1 MIFLLL
7 IFVSL
12 SGGLNYHFALS
23 TKIKDCK
30 LVILISVYI
39 GDNWHVCRSLYN
51 GKQNLF
57 AFKISAIELDLI
69 NYHDHLNTWTLST
82 LLSLKYSAKL

>member
-23 TKIKDCK
+23 IKIKDCK
-30 LVILISVYI
+30 LVILLSVYI

-69 NYHDHLNTWTLST
+69 NYHDHLNTLST